1 VSYSVPSFASQASL
15 LSPRV
20 IWTVFQPSGS
30 VSLGKPEAS
39 RFCESEMVYSGRA
52 RGLLGALLLC
62 SSRFARSLR
71 YDPNETDYNL
81 NTNQAA
87 TNPLDYSGTWQDHT
101 FYPSPENW
109 RFPFYTLFL
118 DRFVNGDP
126 SNDDI
131 NGTLFEQDI
140 MGTTMRHGGDLAGLV
155 DTLDYIQG
163 MGIKVRIPHS
173 QAQIGADTAVG
184 PLCSRNTIHQHAVEV
199 RFILASRLHSTR
211 SPFRKTR

>member
-1 VSYSVPSFASQASL
+1 MV
-15 LSPRV
+15 R
-20 IWTVFQPSGS
+20 SG
-30 VSLGKPEAS
+30 P
-39 RFCESEMVYSGRA
+39 A

-62 SSRFARSLR
+62 SSRFAKCLK

-163 MGIKVRIPHS
+163 MGIKVRTIRS
-173 QAQIGADTAVG
+173 QTQHGADLASG
-184 PLCSRNTIHQHAVEV
+184 PLCSGNTIHQHAVEIGFLLTP
-199 RFILASRLHSTR
+199 RFYST
-211 SPFRKTR
+211 

>member
-1 VSYSVPSFASQASL
+1 MSSF
-15 LSPRV
+15 
-20 IWTVFQPSGS
+20 
-30 VSLGKPEAS
+30 S
-39 RFCESEMVYSGRA
+39 RFNMVHPGRA

-62 SSRFARSLR
+62 SARFAQCLR
-71 YDPNETDYNL
+71 YDPNETDWNL

-163 MGIKVRIPHS
+163 MGIKVLRI
-173 QAQIGADTAVG
+173 T
-184 PLCSRNTIHQHAVEV
+184 
-199 RFILASRLHSTR
+199 STCATQ
-211 SPFRKTR
+211 S

>member
-1 VSYSVPSFASQASL
+1 
-15 LSPRV
+15 
-20 IWTVFQPSGS
+20 
-30 VSLGKPEAS
+30 
-39 RFCESEMVYSGRA
+39 MVQLRGA

-62 SSRFARSLR
+62 SLRLGQSLR
-71 YDPNETDYNL
+71 YDPSEADYNL

-87 TNPLDYSGTWQDHT
+87 ASPLEYSGTWQDHT
-101 FYPSPENW
+101 FQPSPDNW
-109 RFPFYTLFL
+109 RFPFYGLFL

-163 MGIKVRIPHS
+163 MGIKVCTVYQ
-173 QAQIGADTAVG
+173 QAYTIADRSLG
-184 PLCSRNTIHQHAVEV
+184 SLCSRNAILEYAMEV
-199 RFILASRLHSTR
+199 RRLFPNRLYVARPPFWQTRGLESRR
-211 SPFRKTR
+211 

>member
-1 VSYSVPSFASQASL
+1 
-15 LSPRV
+15 
-20 IWTVFQPSGS
+20 
-30 VSLGKPEAS
+30 
-39 RFCESEMVYSGRA
+39 MVQSGRA

-62 SSRFARSLR
+62 SSRLAQCLR
-71 YDPNETDYNL
+71 YDPTEADWNL

-126 SNDDI
+126 TNDDI

-163 MGIKVRIPHS
+163 MGIKVINLYKL
-173 QAQIGADTAVG
+173 AQQESDLAIG
-184 PLCSRNTIHQHAVEV
+184 PLRSRYAVHQYAVEV
-199 RFILASRLHSTR
+199 RRLLASRFHSAR
-211 SPFRKTR
+211 SPLWQAC